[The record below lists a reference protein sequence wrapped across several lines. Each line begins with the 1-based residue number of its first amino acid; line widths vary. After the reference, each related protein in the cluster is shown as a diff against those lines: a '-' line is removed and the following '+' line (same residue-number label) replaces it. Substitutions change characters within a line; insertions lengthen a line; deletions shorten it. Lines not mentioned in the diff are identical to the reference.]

1 VLVLHKRDTP
11 SVCQIR
17 ETFRELQA
25 SRRSYFHRRCNK
37 QIESFRWKFFD
48 KHLIR
53 ESKLCK
59 ARAEE
64 EIREGKRNRSRFSKL
79 PLLLLISCSQSDRG
93 FAHPCTPFIFIG
105 QRQSISAT
113 NDATSSPRCLPQR
126 SEGA

>member
-1 VLVLHKRDTP
+1 M
-11 SVCQIR
+11 IR
-17 ETFRELQA
+17 RASIVKEAFRELQV

-37 QIESFRWKFFD
+37 QVESFRWKFFD

-79 PLLLLISCSQSDRG
+79 PLLLLVSCSQSDRG
-93 FAHPCTPFIFIG
+93 FARPCTPLFSLADRI
-105 QRQSISAT
+105 RQLA
-113 NDATSSPRCLPQR
+113 
-126 SEGA
+126 